1 MKRKELEVGKE
12 YFTSSKPLEE
22 LSYWSDYKGQKVRVE
37 DVEHSYEGRFRDG
50 YYVSRS
56 TDLADFRKTSG
67 GQGILV
73 SYEEVLSHGTIT
85 TRYFRV
91 VPARHIRAPYEQAKQ
106 EVTERLEREETIR
119 KARRWEK
126 ARQEKHYEDVV
137 KPALN
142 ALVSELTTLGKTVTG
157 EKPCIY
163 TDTTLKSLP
172 LDVIEA
178 LTLIVRE
185 SNQQE
190 VSA

>member
-12 YFTSSKPLEE
+12 YFSSSRPLEE
-22 LSYWSDYKGQKVRVE
+22 YSYWTSSTSQKVRVE
-37 DVEHSYEGRFRDG
+37 DVEYAWEYRSYHQNP
-50 YYVSRS
+50 S
-56 TDLADFRKTSG
+56 TDLADFYKTSK
-67 GQGILV
+67 GQGVLV
-73 SYEEVLSHGTIT
+73 SFEDIYRGVS
-85 TRYFRV
+85 TRKFRV
-91 VPARHIRAPYEQAKQ
+91 VPSRYIRAPYEQAKQ
-106 EVTERLEREETIR
+106 EITERLEREETIR

-142 ALVSELTTLGKTVTG
+142 SLTSALNTLAVQVT
-157 EKPCIY
+157 EKASHIHP
-163 TDTTLKSLP
+163 DTPLRHLP

-185 SNQQE
+185 SNQQK

>member
-12 YFTSSKPLEE
+12 YFSSSRPLEE
-22 LSYWSDYKGQKVRVE
+22 YSYWTSSTSQKVRVE
-37 DVEHSYEGRFRDG
+37 DVEYAWEYRSYHQNP
-50 YYVSRS
+50 S
-56 TDLADFRKTSG
+56 TDLADFYKTSK
-67 GQGILV
+67 GQGVLV
-73 SYEEVLSHGTIT
+73 SFEDIYRGVS
-85 TRYFRV
+85 TRKFRV
-91 VPARHIRAPYEQAKQ
+91 VPSRYIRAPYEQAKQ
-106 EVTERLEREETIR
+106 EI

-142 ALVSELTTLGKTVTG
+142 SLTSALNTLAVQVT
-157 EKPCIY
+157 EKASHIHP
-163 TDTTLKSLP
+163 DTPLRHLP

-185 SNQQE
+185 SNQQK